1 MGYLDNSSVTIDAI
15 LTTKGRE
22 LLAQG
27 GRDFVITKFALGD
40 DEIDYTLWNSNHPLG
55 SAYYGIIIENMPV
68 LEATPDETQAL
79 RSKLLTLPKGTQKL
93 PVLGNITITAGDLK
107 SRTDVNTIAPTTSI
121 GGTIFS
127 ETYTVTVN
135 DSTVLTLSV
144 TAPAGGAITGFA
156 DGLNIAD
163 AHSIS
168 GIGTSFTIKAT
179 GTDTVIRKATVQIL
193 GNSSGVTTTI
203 PYTVQAFT

>member
-55 SAYYGIIIENMPV
+55 TAYYGIIIENMPV

-93 PVLGNITITAGDLK
+93 PVLGNITITAGNLT
-107 SRTDVNTIAPTTSI
+107 SAIDVNTIAPTTSI
-121 GGTIFS
+121 GGTVFS
-127 ETYTVTVN
+127 ETYTVTIS
-135 DSTVLTLSV
+135 DSTVLSLAV
-144 TAPAGGAITGFA
+144 TAPAGAVITGLA
-156 DGLNIAD
+156 DSLNIAD

-168 GIGTSFTIKAT
+168 GIGTSFILKAT
-179 GTDTVIRKATVQIL
+179 GTSTLTRKATVQIL

>member
-144 TAPAGGAITGFA
+144 TAPAGAAITGLA
-156 DGLNIAD
+156 DSLNIAD